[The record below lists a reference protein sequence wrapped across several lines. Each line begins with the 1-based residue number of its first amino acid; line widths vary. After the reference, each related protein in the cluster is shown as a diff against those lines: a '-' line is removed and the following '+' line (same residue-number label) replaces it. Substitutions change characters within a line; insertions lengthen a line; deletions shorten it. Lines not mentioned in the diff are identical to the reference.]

1 MKLNGNDKNK
11 TLDNFG
17 VFIIEFDKDQTKKKV
32 GFLDRI
38 FKRFF

>member
-11 TLDNFG
+11 TLDNIG
-17 VFIIEFDKDQTKKKV
+17 VYFIEFDNTQTKKKV

-38 FKRFF
+38 FKRSF